1 MTVSKK
7 SIIGVIIGI
16 VVIVFAIIA
25 LKPRGLQGTYTS
37 TSEELGT
44 DTIVFDGK
52 NYKETV
58 VKTVDVLG
66 HKKTYRDKYSGTF
79 NVEDNE
85 VTFEGKTANGAT
97 AKLSK
102 DKKVLSI
109 QNGQQLM
116 KKE

>member
-1 MTVSKK
+1 MNISKK

-16 VVIVFAIIA
+16 VVIVIAVIA
-25 LKPRGLQGTYTS
+25 LKPHGLQGTYTS
-37 TSEELGT
+37 TTDDWKT

-58 VKTVDVLG
+58 VTKVNWLG
-66 HKKTYRDKYSGTF
+66 TKKTYRDKYSGTF
-79 NVEDNE
+79 NVKDNE
-85 VTFEGKTANGAT
+85 VTFEGKTANGPT

-109 QNGQQLM
+109 QNGQQLI

>member
-1 MTVSKK
+1 MSISKK
-7 SIIGVIIGI
+7 SIIGVVVGI
-16 VVIVFAIIA
+16 VVIAIAIIA

-58 VKTVDVLG
+58 VNTVNVFG
-66 HKKTYRDKYSGTF
+66 RKKTYRDKYTGTF

-109 QNGQQLM
+109 QNGQQLI

>member
-1 MTVSKK
+1 MNISKK

-16 VVIVFAIIA
+16 VVIVIAVIA

-37 TSEELGT
+37 RSDDWEN

-58 VKTVDVLG
+58 VTTVDELG
-66 HKKTYRDKYSGTF
+66 TKKIYRDKYSGTF
-79 NVEDNE
+79 NVKDNE
-85 VTFEGKTANGAT
+85 VTFEGKTHNGPT

-109 QNGQQLM
+109 QNGQQLI